1 MLGGKGDADNAK
13 VLRIGVVQDGKVVH
27 ERLIKPGQSVT
38 IGESPRNTFVFASKV
53 IPKRFTLFQ
62 AKGGKYFLNLVDGMG
77 GKIASDS
84 QVSDVA
90 ELSKGAGSGKKSDS
104 SVLPLVDRSRGKV
117 VIGNVTVLFQF
128 VPAPPESARMVNR
141 QDFRPK
147 LFDED
152 DPVFVGSLAVFM
164 AMAAVLMIY
173 VWSTPPSEMET
184 MEELPDRF
192 VEILTPQEEEPEEVT
207 PVEELVTDAGKEVEK
222 EVEKEKAKEK
232 KPEKK
237 PESEAEKKAAEAA
250 RTAKKREDVIAKS
263 KLLTALIGTR
273 GDTDSNSM
281 VEDLFADR
289 DASIGSI
296 QDALQGV
303 DGVAVA
309 TSDAMGVKKG
319 GSGGREDAKI
329 GDLAKSGGGD
339 AKVDSG
345 PATKVTGKATLKG
358 MDAGSSEHAGSIT
371 SVVKKKKGQVQY
383 CYELRLKE
391 NPNIGGRLAISV
403 EIAGG
408 RVTNVR
414 IDDNKT
420 GDKAIESCVI
430 GKVRR
435 WRFDAA
441 VSESIYLP
449 FALSAN

>member
-1 MLGGKGDADNAK
+1 MLGGKGETENAK
-13 VLRIGVVQDGKVVH
+13 VLRIGVVLDGKVAH

-38 IGESPRNTFVFASKV
+38 IGESPRNTFSFASNV

-90 ELSKGAGSGKKSDS
+90 QLSKSGGGKKSES
-104 SVLPLVDRSRGKV
+104 SVYPLVDRSRGKV
-117 VIGNVTVLFQF
+117 VIDNVTVLFQF

-152 DPVFVGSLAVFM
+152 DPVFVGALTVFM

-192 VEILTPQEEEPEEVT
+192 VEILTPQEEEPEEVQ
-207 PVEELVTDAGKEVEK
+207 PLEELVTDAGKEVEK
-222 EVEKEKAKEK
+222 EVEKEKVKEK

-273 GDTDSNSM
+273 GDTDSNAM

-339 AKVDSG
+339 A
-345 PATKVTGKATLKG
+345 
-358 MDAGSSEHAGSIT
+358 
-371 SVVKKKKGQVQY
+371 
-383 CYELRLKE
+383 
-391 NPNIGGRLAISV
+391 
-403 EIAGG
+403 
-408 RVTNVR
+408 
-414 IDDNKT
+414 
-420 GDKAIESCVI
+420 
-430 GKVRR
+430 
-435 WRFDAA
+435 
-441 VSESIYLP
+441 
-449 FALSAN
+449 